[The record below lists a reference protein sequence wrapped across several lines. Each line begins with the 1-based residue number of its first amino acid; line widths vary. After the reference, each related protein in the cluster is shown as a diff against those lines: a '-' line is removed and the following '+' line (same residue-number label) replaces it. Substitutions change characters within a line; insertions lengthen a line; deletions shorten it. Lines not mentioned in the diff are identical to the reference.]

1 MKTIFRTYQFELMP
15 NQEQKTLLD
24 KYFGCIR
31 FVYNHFLNERKEQYQ
46 ADEKSDNYYAQAAT
60 LTELK
65 RKDKTIWLK
74 EVNSQS
80 LQFALRCLDTAY
92 VNFFR
97 GNAKFPRFK
106 SRKKKNTFT
115 VPQFA
120 KLEADKFYAPKF
132 KEGIK
137 VNVHREVKGEIGKC
151 TLSKTPTGK
160 YFVSILCEEQ
170 YQPKEKTGAVCG
182 IDLGLKDFAIT
193 SDGIKFKNNKY
204 TKQYERKL
212 AKAQKHLSRKRK
224 GSNSFEKQRRKT
236 ALIHEKITNSR
247 MDNLHKVSHKLVTDY
262 DIIALE
268 DLNVKGM
275 VKNHKLA
282 KHISDASWGTF
293 VRLLEYKADW
303 NDKQIVK
310 INRWYPSSKTC
321 CECGWVN
328 QDLNLSI
335 REWTCKN
342 GHILDRDLNAAKNI
356 LKEGLKIY
364 RQELA
369 ITKVERKSD
378 FGDKAYSMKP
388 EAHPSPLVWV
398 GSSLGQTRLMD
409 LGYTYK
415 CNSHAL
421 APKMIMMMNGVEE
434 SGT

>member
-1 MKTIFRTYQFELMP
+1 MKTIFRTYQFELHP
-15 NQEQKTLLD
+15 TQEQKTLLD
-24 KYFGCIR
+24 KHFGCAR
-31 FVYNHFLNERKEQYQ
+31 FVYNHFLSERKEQY
-46 ADEKSDNYYAQAAT
+46 EVNKKSDTYHVQSAT
-60 LTELK
+60 LTKLK
-65 RKDKTIWLK
+65 KKDETIWLT

-97 GNAKFPRFK
+97 GTARFPRFK

-120 KLEADKFYAPKF
+120 KLDGDRFYAPKF

-137 VNVHREVKGEIGKC
+137 VKIHREVKGEIGKC

-160 YFVSILCEEQ
+160 YFVSILSEEQ
-170 YQPKEKTGAVCG
+170 YQPKEKTGAICG

-212 AKAQKHLSRKRK
+212 AKAQKHLPRKTK
-224 GSNSFEKQRRKT
+224 GSTSFEKQRRKI

-247 MDNLHKVSHKLVTDY
+247 MDNLHKVSHKLISTFDV
-262 DIIALE
+262 ICLE
-268 DLNVKGM
+268 DLNVKRM
-275 VKNHKLA
+275 VTNHRLA

-310 INRWYPSSKTC
+310 VNRWYPSSKTC
-321 CECGWVN
+321 CECGWIN
-328 QDLNLSI
+328 QELKLST

-342 GHILDRDLNAAKNI
+342 GHILDRDINAAKNI
-356 LKEGLKIY
+356 LKEGLKILNSAGTV
-364 RQELA
+364 ENTGGA
-369 ITKVERKSD
+369 INKTSEKKH
-378 FGDKAYSMKP
+378 KAVKP
-388 EAHPSPLVWV
+388 EANPSPLAWV
-398 GSSLGQTRLMD
+398 GSSHNMVS
-409 LGYTYK
+409 YK
-415 CNSHAL
+415 SQRS
-421 APKMIMMMNGVEE
+421 K
-434 SGT
+434 

>member
-1 MKTIFRTYQFELMP
+1 LFKNYSKYVKTIFRTYQFELQP
-15 NQEQKTLLD
+15 TQEQKVLLD
-24 KYFGCIR
+24 KHFGCIR
-31 FVYNHFLNERKEQYQ
+31 YVYNYFLNERKEQYQ
-46 ADEKSDNYYAQAAT
+46 SDKKSDNYYKQAAT

-65 RKDKTIWLK
+65 KQEETVWLK

-106 SRKKKNTFT
+106 SKKKKNSFT

-120 KLEADKFYAPKF
+120 KLGGGRFYAPKF

-137 VNVHREVKGEIGKC
+137 VNIHREVKGKIGKC

-160 YFVSILCEEQ
+160 YFVSILSEEQ

-204 TKQYERKL
+204 TKQYEKEL
-212 AKAQKHLSRKRK
+212 AKAQKHLSRKQK
-224 GSNSFEKQRRKT
+224 GSSSFERQRRKT
-236 ALIHEKITNSR
+236 ARIHEKITNSR
-247 MDNLHKVSHKLVTDY
+247 MDNLHKVSHQLVSDY

-293 VRLLEYKADW
+293 VMLLEYKADW
-303 NDKQIVK
+303 NDKQIIK
-310 INRWYPSSKTC
+310 INRFYPSSKTC
-321 CECGWVN
+321 CECGWIN

-335 REWTCKN
+335 REWICKN
-342 GHILDRDLNAAKNI
+342 GHVLDRDLNAARNI
-356 LKEGLKIY
+356 LKEGLKI
-364 RQELA
+364 
-369 ITKVERKSD
+369 IS
-378 FGDKAYSMKP
+378 
-388 EAHPSPLVWV
+388 
-398 GSSLGQTRLMD
+398 
-409 LGYTYK
+409 
-415 CNSHAL
+415 
-421 APKMIMMMNGVEE
+421 
-434 SGT
+434 SGTGDYTGGDSQIRLLQRSVSP

>member
-1 MKTIFRTYQFELMP
+1 MKIIFRTYQFELQP
-15 NQEQKTLLD
+15 TQEQKALLD
-24 KYFGCIR
+24 KHFGCVR
-31 FVYNHFLNERKEQYQ
+31 FVFNHFLNERKEQYQ
-46 ADEKSDNYYAQAAT
+46 ADKKSDNYYKQAAT

-65 RKDKTIWLK
+65 KKEETAWLK

-106 SRKKKNTFT
+106 SRKKKNSFT

-120 KLEADKFYAPKF
+120 KLKGGRFFAPKF

-160 YFVSILCEEQ
+160 YFVSILSEEQ
-170 YQPKEKTGAVCG
+170 YQPKEKTGSVCG
-182 IDLGLKDFAIT
+182 VDLGLKDFAIT
-193 SDGIKFKNNKY
+193 SDGVKFKNNKY
-204 TKQYERKL
+204 TKHYEKEL
-212 AKAQKHLSRKRK
+212 AKAQRHLSRKTK
-224 GSNSFEKQRRKT
+224 GSNSFERQRRKT
-236 ALIHEKITNSR
+236 ARIHEKITNSR
-247 MDNLHKVSHKLVTDY
+247 MDNLHKVSHRLVSDY

-293 VRLLEYKADW
+293 IRLLEYKADW

-310 INRWYPSSKTC
+310 VNRFYPSSKTC
-321 CECGWVN
+321 GGCGWIN
-328 QDLNLSI
+328 QDLKLSD
-335 REWTCKN
+335 REWTCN
-342 GHILDRDLNAAKNI
+342 SCGVVHDRDVNASVNI
-356 LKEGLKIY
+356 LKEGLKIH
-364 RQELA
+364 RQGLS

-378 FGDKAYSMKP
+378 VSNNAHSAKP
-388 EAHPSPLVWV
+388 EAQPIAFGV
-398 GSSLGQTRLMD
+398 GG
-409 LGYTYK
+409 
-415 CNSHAL
+415 
-421 APKMIMMMNGVEE
+421 
-434 SGT
+434 

>member
-1 MKTIFRTYQFELMP
+1 LHKIKLFNSRLKTIFRTYQFELKP
-15 NQEQKTLLD
+15 TQEQKVLLD
-24 KYFGCIR
+24 KHFGCIR
-31 FVYNHFLNERKEQYQ
+31 YVYNYFLNERKEQYQ
-46 ADEKSDNYYAQAAT
+46 ADKKSDNYYKQAAT

-65 RKDKTIWLK
+65 KKEETAWLK

-106 SRKKKNTFT
+106 SRKKKNSFT

-120 KLEADKFYAPKF
+120 KLENGRFYAPKF

-160 YFVSILCEEQ
+160 YFVSILSEEQ

-193 SDGIKFKNNKY
+193 SDGVKFKNNKY
-204 TKQYERKL
+204 TKQYEKEL
-212 AKAQKHLSRKRK
+212 AKAQKHLSRKKK
-224 GSNSFEKQRRKT
+224 GSNSFERQRRKT
-236 ALIHEKITNSR
+236 AKLHEKITNSR
-247 MDNLHKVSHKLVTDY
+247 MDNLHKVSHKLVSDY

-268 DLNVKGM
+268 DLNVTGM

-303 NDKQIVK
+303 NDKEIVK
-310 INRWYPSSKTC
+310 INRFYPSSKTC
-321 CECGWVN
+321 CECGWIN
-328 QDLNLSI
+328 QELKLSD
-335 REWTCKN
+335 REWTCKSC
-342 GHILDRDLNAAKNI
+342 GAVHDRDVNASRNI
-356 LKEGLKIY
+356 LKEGLKIILSGTGNY
-364 RQELA
+364 
-369 ITKVERKSD
+369 TG
-378 FGDKAYSMKP
+378 GDGVRSSNTQLSVKP
-388 EAHPSPLVWV
+388 EAHL
-398 GSSLGQTRLMD
+398 SL
-409 LGYTYK
+409 
-415 CNSHAL
+415 A
-421 APKMIMMMNGVEE
+421 NG
-434 SGT
+434 